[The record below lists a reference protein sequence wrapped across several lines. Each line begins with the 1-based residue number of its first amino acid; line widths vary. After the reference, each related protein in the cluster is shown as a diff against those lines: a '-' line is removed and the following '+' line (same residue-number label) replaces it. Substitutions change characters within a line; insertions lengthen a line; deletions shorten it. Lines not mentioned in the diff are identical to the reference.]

1 MSGRSIVPFGWGG
14 SMLPG
19 RTANGDPFVR
29 LWHEIDQLF
38 SNVVRGTGPA
48 EWPQAGGQLG
58 LPVEVSDTG
67 AELKV
72 VAELPGVNE
81 ADVSV
86 ELQGDTLTI
95 KGEKKAEEERKDEG
109 YYLAERRYGAF
120 SRTLPLPCAVEA
132 DQVQATFKNG
142 VLAVTLPKPA
152 ELQQQQQAKRIE
164 VKTAA

>member
-1 MSGRSIVPFGWGG
+1 MTMRSIVPFGWGG
-14 SMLPG
+14 PALPG
-19 RTANGDPFVR
+19 RTANDDPFVR
-29 LWHEIDQLF
+29 LWNEVDQLF
-38 SNVVRGTGPA
+38 SNVARGAGLA
-48 EWPQAGGQLG
+48 EWPQAGNLG

-81 ADVSV
+81 TDVSV

-120 SRTLPLPCAVEA
+120 SRTLQLPYAVEA

-142 VLAVTLPKPA
+142 VLTVTLPKPA